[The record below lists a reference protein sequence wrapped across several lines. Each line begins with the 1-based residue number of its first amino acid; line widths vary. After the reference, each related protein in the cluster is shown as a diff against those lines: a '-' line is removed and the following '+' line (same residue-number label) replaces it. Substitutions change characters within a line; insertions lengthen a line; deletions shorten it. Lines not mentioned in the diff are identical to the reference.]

1 MLNLNGNSITADAGK
16 SLIST
21 YGSTDSVNGRDDASV
36 NNTRNDNI
44 HGVNLTELNV
54 GDVFS
59 GEILNINNHEVS
71 ILLDG
76 NNVVNALLKQS
87 FALNIG
93 QRVIFQ
99 VKDKSEGQIFIR
111 PLADETVPAEL
122 INKSLSVAGL
132 SVNDKNSLIVGS
144 LIEHGQPI
152 DRQTVIQYLKLA
164 NQFGLEN
171 LNKLIDMTKQ
181 GIHINYENLE
191 MYDKYVHSTHQISN
205 SIGDIADKMT
215 GYLDKLI
222 QGDIAGNLPEIEEF
236 TNMLQEISDVIEA
249 EEMGETDNPDT
260 ITGQTEVSGKMMNE
274 AENFNGGKVVSEN
287 ENPVGDKVFS
297 ENENPVGGKI
307 FSESENPVGGKTAID
322 LKNFLNEQTVSDGKI
337 VAEESTERKQPS
349 GRMLPENMEHVSEA
363 VKGSDTLRNVAE
375 DILSILQRGGDVE
388 TGIKKHDLSKIKER
402 IRDIFHEKLILDVK
416 SGSEASDFKQ
426 QVDRLYEKLMKT
438 ADIIKN
444 NVLGKKD
451 GELGTSANELK
462 NNLSFMNE
470 LNQLE
475 SYVQLPVRFSSEDAN
490 GDLYVYNRKRKKE
503 NGDEPLTAFLH
514 LDLMYLGATDINV
527 SLKNKGVKI
536 VFMLDNAESEKL
548 VLEHLDEL
556 ADRLRDKGYSAVVD
570 ANSAGK
576 ETKTADNALLPIT
589 EHNENVVSIKRYTL
603 DIRT

>member
-16 SLIST
+16 SLISN

-36 NNTRNDNI
+36 NNTRNDNM

-54 GDVFS
+54 GDIFS

-76 NNVVNALLKQS
+76 NNVVDALLKQS

-111 PLADETVPAEL
+111 PLADETVPTEL
-122 INKSLSVAGL
+122 INKSLSAAGL

-152 DRQTVIQYLKLA
+152 DRQTVIQYLKLS

-171 LNKLIDMTKQ
+171 LNKMIEMTKQ
-181 GIHINYENLE
+181 GIDINNENLE

-215 GYLDKLI
+215 EYLDNLI
-222 QGDIAGNLPEIEEF
+222 QGDIAGNLSEIEEF
-236 TNMLQEISDVIEA
+236 ANMLQEISDVIEA
-249 EEMGETDNPDT
+249 EEVLETDNPDT
-260 ITGQTEVSGKMMNE
+260 VTGQTEASGKMM
-274 AENFNGGKVVSEN
+274 AETDNFNAEKAVSEN
-287 ENPVGDKVFS
+287 ENPVGDK
-297 ENENPVGGKI
+297 I
-307 FSESENPVGGKTAID
+307 FSESEKTAID
-322 LKNFLNEQTVSDGKI
+322 LENSLKEQTVSDGKI
-337 VAEESTERKQPS
+337 AAEESMEGKHPA
-349 GRMLPENMEHVSEA
+349 GRIIPENIEYIPEA
-363 VKGSDTLRNVAE
+363 MKGGDTLRNIAE

-388 TGIKKHDLSKIKER
+388 AGIKKHDLSKIKEK
-402 IRDIFHEKLILDVK
+402 IRDIFQEKLMLDVK
-416 SGSEASDFKQ
+416 NGSEVSDFKQ

-444 NVLGKKD
+444 NVSGKKD

-470 LNQLE
+470 LNRFD

-490 GDLYVYNRKRKKE
+490 GDLYVYSRKRKKE
-503 NGDEPLTAFLH
+503 NGDEALTAFLH

-536 VFMLDNAESEKL
+536 VFTLDNAESERL

-556 ADRLRDKGYSAVVD
+556 VVRLRKKGYSAVVD

-576 ETKTADNALLPIT
+576 DAKTADNALLPIT

>member
-16 SLIST
+16 SLISN

-36 NNTRNDNI
+36 NSTRNDNI

-71 ILLDG
+71 ILLDD

-99 VKDKSEGQIFIR
+99 VKDKTEGQIFIR

-132 SVNDKNSLIVGS
+132 TVNDKNSLIVGS

-181 GIHINYENLE
+181 GIPINTENLE
-191 MYDKYVHSTHQISN
+191 MYDKYVQSTHQISG

-215 GYLDKLI
+215 GHLDKLI
-222 QGDIAGNLPEIEEF
+222 QGGIAGNLPEIEEF
-236 TNMLQEISDVIEA
+236 ANMLKEISDVMEA
-249 EEMGETDNPDT
+249 EETGKTDNPDT
-260 ITGQTEVSGKMMNE
+260 ATGQTEASEEMTAE
-274 AENFNGGKVVSEN
+274 AENFNGVPDN
-287 ENPVGDKVFS
+287 ENP
-297 ENENPVGGKI
+297 
-307 FSESENPVGGKTAID
+307 ESGKTAAD
-322 LKNFLNEQTVSDGKI
+322 LKNSLNEQMISDGKI
-337 VAEESTERKQPS
+337 AAEESRQS
-349 GRMLPENMEHVSEA
+349 AGRLIPENMEHISEA
-363 VKGSDTLRNVAE
+363 PKGSDTLRNVAE
-375 DILSILQRGGDVE
+375 DILSVLQRGGDVE
-388 TGIKKHDLSKIKER
+388 NGIKKHDLSKIKER
-402 IRDIFHEKLILDVK
+402 IRDIFHEKLMLDVE

-426 QVDRLYEKLMKT
+426 QVERLYEKLMKT

-444 NVLGKKD
+444 HVSGKKD
-451 GELGTSANELK
+451 DELGTSANELK

-470 LNQLE
+470 LNRLE

-527 SLKNKGVKI
+527 SLKNNGVKI
-536 VFMLDNAESEKL
+536 VFTLDNAVSERL

-556 ADRLRDKGYSAVVD
+556 VNRLREKGYSASAD

-576 ETKTADNALLPIT
+576 KTKTADNALLPIT